1 MAETVRL
8 RVVFEDRGML
18 SKSKKK
24 QGLKRC
30 WFLLKPQHTTIS
42 DVASHLLNTFR
53 LHRTCPHGIVLSMD
67 GFVLP
72 SFEFTCILKD
82 KDIVCVKRKG
92 SVSTDD
98 KSAMLRPATC
108 ENQAIELQKLLTI
121 EGLQEEESGAEETM
135 SQKDDDDQLEDAV
148 YVESKSDGNVVFK
161 KRKASK
167 KLKSPSQKKIK
178 LSTAEN
184 LLVTPKVH
192 EKENGSSEGHEEE
205 NGSFDGYIHHQL
217 SLVKKDKKKS
227 SNLSSQPNKSS
238 NLNKQKNDKSDP
250 TSDETRFVQP
260 QDESETK
267 KLPSRSARR
276 KKAKRR
282 WLRELK
288 LEKEKEKLH
297 QTPVLEK
304 GGQELPINDNNCV
317 VSDVHQQ
324 PDEESEEEDD
334 IAPVEIRPGHIRFEP
349 LKKGLHADLSY
360 KFLKVAV
367 VFLGFRINCFHDL
380 IYVHGLFDA
389 DQDQA
394 VPQNQFPVET
404 FQWNG
409 ITNKKKGQ
417 KWGKERMPVRKQDGY
432 EDSGQDCPTVQN
444 AEKEQTS
451 NVIDFD
457 KLKHYTSLPK
467 EGDVIAYRLIE
478 LTASWTPE
486 LSSFRVHINYQVG
499 KISRYDAKSNRI
511 WLEPVLEYPFD
522 FKKKIDE
529 DASSVQYDP
538 SPYQEDGSL
547 EIEYTL
553 LADVRMVKH
562 GIPDLKS
569 DALVNPTKATNDI
582 TNEKLAAKAINGST
596 GEKLAGDQTTVG
608 SCHPERGHITAKE
621 NGEVNVWDKIN
632 EALKAKKAKLLQEDC
647 WSRGGESSS
656 TRSWSHRAMRCS
668 ALGPTMAL
676 LRSNNGL

>member
-30 WFLLKPQHTTIS
+30 WFLLKPQHTAIS

-72 SFEFTCILKD
+72 SFESTCILKD

-98 KSAMLRPATC
+98 NKPAMLPPAAC
-108 ENQAIELQKLLTI
+108 ENQSIELPKLLTI
-121 EGLQEEESGAEETM
+121 EGLQEESGGEETM
-135 SQKDDDDQLEDAV
+135 SHKDGDDQLEDAV
-148 YVESKSDGNVVFK
+148 YVESESDRNVVSK

-184 LLVTPKVH
+184 LSVIPQVH
-192 EKENGSSEGHEEE
+192 EEENGSSEGH
-205 NGSFDGYIHHQL
+205 IHHQL
-217 SLVKKDKKKS
+217 SVVKKDKKKH
-227 SNLSSQPNKSS
+227 SNLSSQSNKSS

-288 LEKEKEKLH
+288 LENEKKEKKPH

-304 GGQELPINDNNCV
+304 DGQELPIKDNNCV
-317 VSDVHQQ
+317 VSDVHQK
-324 PDEESEEEDD
+324 PDEESGEEDD
-334 IAPVEIRPGHIRFEP
+334 IVPVEIRPGHIRFEP
-349 LKKGLHADLSY
+349 LKK
-360 KFLKVAV
+360 
-367 VFLGFRINCFHDL
+367 
-380 IYVHGLFDA
+380 

-394 VPQNQFPVET
+394 VTQDQFPVEI

-417 KWGKERMPVRKQDGY
+417 KWGKERMSFRKQDGY
-432 EDSGQDCPTVQN
+432 EHSSQDCPTVRN
-444 AEKEQTS
+444 AEKEQPS
-451 NVIDFD
+451 NAIDFD
-457 KLKHYTSLPK
+457 KLKPYYTSLPK

-486 LSSFRVHINYQVG
+486 LSSFRVG

-529 DASSVQYDP
+529 DASSVQYNP
-538 SPYQEDGSL
+538 SPYQENGSL
-547 EIEYTL
+547 EIEYTS

-562 GIPDLKS
+562 GNPDLKTVVVSS
-569 DALVNPTKATNDI
+569 DAWVKTTKATNDI
-582 TNEKLAAKAINGST
+582 AKEKLAAKATNGST
-596 GEKLAGDQTTVG
+596 DEKLAADQTTMG
-608 SCHPERGHITAKE
+608 SCPPERGHITAKE
-621 NGEVNVWDKIN
+621 NGEVNVWDEIN
-632 EALKAKKAKLLQEDC
+632 EALKAKKAKLSKEDG

>member
-98 KSAMLRPATC
+98 KPAMLPPATC

-121 EGLQEEESGAEETM
+121 EGLQEEESGAEEAM

-184 LLVTPKVH
+184 LSVTPEVH

-205 NGSFDGYIHHQL
+205 NRSFDGYIHHQL

-227 SNLSSQPNKSS
+227 SNLSSQPNNSS

-288 LEKEKEKLH
+288 LEKEKEKEKLH

-349 LKKGLHADLSY
+349 LKK
-360 KFLKVAV
+360 
-367 VFLGFRINCFHDL
+367 
-380 IYVHGLFDA
+380 

-417 KWGKERMPVRKQDGY
+417 KWGKERMPFRKQDGY

-486 LSSFRVHINYQVG
+486 LSSFRVG

-632 EALKAKKAKLLQEDC
+632 EALKAKKAKLSQEDG

>member
-184 LLVTPKVH
+184 LSVTPKVH

-349 LKKGLHADLSY
+349 LKK
-360 KFLKVAV
+360 
-367 VFLGFRINCFHDL
+367 
-380 IYVHGLFDA
+380 

-417 KWGKERMPVRKQDGY
+417 KWGKERMPFRKQDGY

-486 LSSFRVHINYQVG
+486 LSSFRVG

-632 EALKAKKAKLLQEDC
+632 EALKAKKAKLSQEDC

>member
-30 WFLLKPQHTTIS
+30 WFLLKPQHTAIS

-72 SFEFTCILKD
+72 SFESTCILKD

-98 KSAMLRPATC
+98 NKPAMLPPAAC
-108 ENQAIELQKLLTI
+108 ENQSIELPKLLTI
-121 EGLQEEESGAEETM
+121 EGLQEESGGEETM
-135 SQKDDDDQLEDAV
+135 SHKDGDDQLEDAV
-148 YVESKSDGNVVFK
+148 YVESESDRNVVSK

-184 LLVTPKVH
+184 LSVIPQVH
-192 EKENGSSEGHEEE
+192 EEENGSSEGH
-205 NGSFDGYIHHQL
+205 IHHQL
-217 SLVKKDKKKS
+217 SVVKKDKKKH
-227 SNLSSQPNKSS
+227 SNLSSQSNKSS

-288 LEKEKEKLH
+288 LENEKKEKKPH

-304 GGQELPINDNNCV
+304 DGQELPIKDNNCV
-317 VSDVHQQ
+317 VSDVHQK
-324 PDEESEEEDD
+324 PDEESGEEDD
-334 IAPVEIRPGHIRFEP
+334 IVPVEIRPGHIRFEP
-349 LKKGLHADLSY
+349 LKK
-360 KFLKVAV
+360 
-367 VFLGFRINCFHDL
+367 
-380 IYVHGLFDA
+380 

-394 VPQNQFPVET
+394 VTQDQFPVEI

-417 KWGKERMPVRKQDGY
+417 KWGKERMSFRKQDGY
-432 EDSGQDCPTVQN
+432 EHSSQDCPTVRN
-444 AEKEQTS
+444 AEKEQPS
-451 NVIDFD
+451 NAIDFD
-457 KLKHYTSLPK
+457 KLKPYYTSLPK

-486 LSSFRVHINYQVG
+486 LSSFRVG

-529 DASSVQYDP
+529 DASSVQYNP
-538 SPYQEDGSL
+538 SPYQENGSL
-547 EIEYTL
+547 EIEYTS

-562 GIPDLKS
+562 GNPDLKTVVVSS
-569 DALVNPTKATNDI
+569 DAWVKTTKATNDI
-582 TNEKLAAKAINGST
+582 AKEKLAPKATNGSTDEKLAA
-596 GEKLAGDQTTVG
+596 DQTTMG
-608 SCHPERGHITAKE
+608 SCPPERGHITAKE
-621 NGEVNVWDKIN
+621 NGEVNVWDEIN
-632 EALKAKKAKLLQEDC
+632 EALKAKKAKLSKEDG

>member
-1 MAETVRL
+1 MINLQCCGPRHVRIRL
-8 RVVFEDRGML
+8 L
-18 SKSKKK
+18 SFRNFSK
-24 QGLKRC
+24 
-30 WFLLKPQHTTIS
+30 
-42 DVASHLLNTFR
+42 
-53 LHRTCPHGIVLSMD
+53 
-67 GFVLP
+67 
-72 SFEFTCILKD
+72 
-82 KDIVCVKRKG
+82 
-92 SVSTDD
+92 
-98 KSAMLRPATC
+98 
-108 ENQAIELQKLLTI
+108 I

-184 LLVTPKVH
+184 LSVTPKVH

-349 LKKGLHADLSY
+349 LKK
-360 KFLKVAV
+360 
-367 VFLGFRINCFHDL
+367 
-380 IYVHGLFDA
+380 

-394 VPQNQFPVET
+394 VPQNQFPV
-404 FQWNG
+404 WNG

-417 KWGKERMPVRKQDGY
+417 KWGKERMPFRKQDGY

-486 LSSFRVHINYQVG
+486 LSSFRVG

-632 EALKAKKAKLLQEDC
+632 EALKAKKAKLSQEDC

>member
-30 WFLLKPQHTTIS
+30 WFLLKPQHTAIS

-72 SFEFTCILKD
+72 SFESTCILKD

-98 KSAMLRPATC
+98 NKPAMLPPAAC
-108 ENQAIELQKLLTI
+108 ENQSIELPKLLTI
-121 EGLQEEESGAEETM
+121 EGLQEESGGEETM
-135 SQKDDDDQLEDAV
+135 SHKDGDDQLEDAV
-148 YVESKSDGNVVFK
+148 YVESESDRNVVSK

-184 LLVTPKVH
+184 LSVIPQVH
-192 EKENGSSEGHEEE
+192 EEENGSSEGH
-205 NGSFDGYIHHQL
+205 IHHQL
-217 SLVKKDKKKS
+217 SVVKKDKKKH
-227 SNLSSQPNKSS
+227 SNLSSQSNKSS

-288 LEKEKEKLH
+288 LENEMKEKKPH

-304 GGQELPINDNNCV
+304 DGQELPIKDNNCV
-317 VSDVHQQ
+317 VSDVHQK
-324 PDEESEEEDD
+324 PDEESGEEDD
-334 IAPVEIRPGHIRFEP
+334 IVPVEIRPGHIRFEP
-349 LKKGLHADLSY
+349 LKK
-360 KFLKVAV
+360 
-367 VFLGFRINCFHDL
+367 
-380 IYVHGLFDA
+380 

-394 VPQNQFPVET
+394 VTQDQFPV
-404 FQWNG
+404 WNG

-417 KWGKERMPVRKQDGY
+417 KWGKERMSFRKQDGY
-432 EDSGQDCPTVQN
+432 EHSSQDCPTVRN
-444 AEKEQTS
+444 AEKEQPS
-451 NVIDFD
+451 NAIDFD
-457 KLKHYTSLPK
+457 KLKPYYTSLPK

-486 LSSFRVHINYQVG
+486 LSSFRVG

-529 DASSVQYDP
+529 DASSVQYNP
-538 SPYQEDGSL
+538 SPYQENGSL
-547 EIEYTL
+547 EIEYTS

-562 GIPDLKS
+562 GNPDLKTVVVSS
-569 DALVNPTKATNDI
+569 DAWVKTTKATNDI
-582 TNEKLAAKAINGST
+582 TKEKLAAKATNGST
-596 GEKLAGDQTTVG
+596 DEKLAADQTTMG
-608 SCHPERGHITAKE
+608 SCQPERGHITAKE
-621 NGEVNVWDKIN
+621 NGEVNVWDEIN
-632 EALKAKKAKLLQEDC
+632 EALKAKKAKLSKEDG

>member
-30 WFLLKPQHTTIS
+30 WFLLKPQHTAIS

-72 SFEFTCILKD
+72 SFESTCILKD

-98 KSAMLRPATC
+98 NKPAMLPPAAC
-108 ENQAIELQKLLTI
+108 ENQSIELPKLLTI
-121 EGLQEEESGAEETM
+121 EGLQEESGGEETM
-135 SQKDDDDQLEDAV
+135 SHKDGDDQLEDAV
-148 YVESKSDGNVVFK
+148 YVESESDRNVVSK

-184 LLVTPKVH
+184 LSVIPQVH
-192 EKENGSSEGHEEE
+192 EEENGSSEGH
-205 NGSFDGYIHHQL
+205 IHHQL
-217 SLVKKDKKKS
+217 SVVKKDKKKH
-227 SNLSSQPNKSS
+227 SNLSSQSNKSS

-288 LEKEKEKLH
+288 LENEKKEKKPH

-304 GGQELPINDNNCV
+304 DGQELPIKDNNCV
-317 VSDVHQQ
+317 VSDVHQK
-324 PDEESEEEDD
+324 PDEESGEEDD
-334 IAPVEIRPGHIRFEP
+334 IVPVEIRPGHIRFEP
-349 LKKGLHADLSY
+349 LKK
-360 KFLKVAV
+360 
-367 VFLGFRINCFHDL
+367 
-380 IYVHGLFDA
+380 

-394 VPQNQFPVET
+394 VTQDQFPVEI

-417 KWGKERMPVRKQDGY
+417 KWGKERMSFRKQDGY
-432 EDSGQDCPTVQN
+432 EHSSQDCPTVRN
-444 AEKEQTS
+444 AEKEQPS
-451 NVIDFD
+451 NAIDFD
-457 KLKHYTSLPK
+457 KLKPYYTSLPK

-486 LSSFRVHINYQVG
+486 LSSFRVG

-529 DASSVQYDP
+529 DASSVQYNP
-538 SPYQEDGSL
+538 SPYQENGSL
-547 EIEYTL
+547 EIEYTS

-562 GIPDLKS
+562 GNPDLKTVVVSS
-569 DALVNPTKATNDI
+569 DAWVKTTKATNDI
-582 TNEKLAAKAINGST
+582 TKEKLAAKATNGST
-596 GEKLAGDQTTVG
+596 DEKLAADQTTMG
-608 SCHPERGHITAKE
+608 SCQPERGHITAKE
-621 NGEVNVWDKIN
+621 NGEVNVWDEIN
-632 EALKAKKAKLLQEDC
+632 EALKAKKAKLSKEDG

>member
-349 LKKGLHADLSY
+349 LKK
-360 KFLKVAV
+360 
-367 VFLGFRINCFHDL
+367 
-380 IYVHGLFDA
+380 

-486 LSSFRVHINYQVG
+486 LSSFRVG

>member
-288 LEKEKEKLH
+288 LEKEKEKGQLH

-349 LKKGLHADLSY
+349 LKK
-360 KFLKVAV
+360 
-367 VFLGFRINCFHDL
+367 
-380 IYVHGLFDA
+380 

-486 LSSFRVHINYQVG
+486 LSSFRVG

>member
-82 KDIVCVKRKG
+82 KDIVCFQFSLTFCVVAANI
-92 SVSTDD
+92 VSACS
-98 KSAMLRPATC
+98 KEKEVYQLMI
-108 ENQAIELQKLLTI
+108 NLQCCGPRHVRIRLLSFRNFSKI

-184 LLVTPKVH
+184 LSVTPKVH

-288 LEKEKEKLH
+288 LEKEKEKGQLH

-349 LKKGLHADLSY
+349 LKK
-360 KFLKVAV
+360 
-367 VFLGFRINCFHDL
+367 
-380 IYVHGLFDA
+380 

-417 KWGKERMPVRKQDGY
+417 KWGKERMPFRKQDGY

-486 LSSFRVHINYQVG
+486 LSSFRVG

-632 EALKAKKAKLLQEDC
+632 EALKAKKAKLSQEDC

>member
-30 WFLLKPQHTTIS
+30 WFLLKPQHTAIS

-72 SFEFTCILKD
+72 SFESTCILKD

-98 KSAMLRPATC
+98 NKPAMLPPAAC
-108 ENQAIELQKLLTI
+108 ENQSIELPKLLTI
-121 EGLQEEESGAEETM
+121 EGLQEESGGEETM
-135 SQKDDDDQLEDAV
+135 SHKDGDDQLEDAV
-148 YVESKSDGNVVFK
+148 YVESESDRNVVSK

-184 LLVTPKVH
+184 LSVIPQVH
-192 EKENGSSEGHEEE
+192 EEENGSSEGH
-205 NGSFDGYIHHQL
+205 IHHQL
-217 SLVKKDKKKS
+217 SVVKKDKKKH
-227 SNLSSQPNKSS
+227 SNLSSQSNKSS

-288 LEKEKEKLH
+288 LENEKKEKKPH

-304 GGQELPINDNNCV
+304 DGQELPIKDNNCV
-317 VSDVHQQ
+317 VSDVHQK
-324 PDEESEEEDD
+324 PDEESGEEDD
-334 IAPVEIRPGHIRFEP
+334 IVPVEIRPGHIRFEP
-349 LKKGLHADLSY
+349 LKK
-360 KFLKVAV
+360 
-367 VFLGFRINCFHDL
+367 
-380 IYVHGLFDA
+380 

-394 VPQNQFPVET
+394 VTQDQFPV
-404 FQWNG
+404 WNG

-417 KWGKERMPVRKQDGY
+417 KWGKERMSFRKQDGY
-432 EDSGQDCPTVQN
+432 EHSSQDCPTVRN
-444 AEKEQTS
+444 AEKEQPS
-451 NVIDFD
+451 NAIDFD
-457 KLKHYTSLPK
+457 KLKPYYTSLPK

-486 LSSFRVHINYQVG
+486 LSSFRVG

-529 DASSVQYDP
+529 DASSVQYNP
-538 SPYQEDGSL
+538 SPYQENGSL
-547 EIEYTL
+547 EIEYTS

-562 GIPDLKS
+562 GNPDLKTVVVSS
-569 DALVNPTKATNDI
+569 DAWVKTTKATNDI
-582 TNEKLAAKAINGST
+582 AKEKLAPKATNGSTDEKLAA
-596 GEKLAGDQTTVG
+596 DQTTMG
-608 SCHPERGHITAKE
+608 SCPPERGHITAKE
-621 NGEVNVWDKIN
+621 NGEVNVWDEIN
-632 EALKAKKAKLLQEDC
+632 EALKAKKAKLSKEDG

>member
-267 KLPSRSARR
+267 KL
-276 KKAKRR
+276 
-282 WLRELK
+282 
-288 LEKEKEKLH
+288 H

-349 LKKGLHADLSY
+349 LKK
-360 KFLKVAV
+360 
-367 VFLGFRINCFHDL
+367 
-380 IYVHGLFDA
+380 

-486 LSSFRVHINYQVG
+486 LSSFRVG